1 MRKTTQFLPTIFMI
15 SALLFAGSTLQDMI
29 KKADKLHDEKKY
41 QEVMRILEEAEK
53 IEPENPELLWRLAR
67 AHFDLADQNPENI
80 ELQKK
85 HLYPGFEYAKRCIEL
100 DPNSAGGHQYYA
112 ILIGRIGEIEGT
124 KQKIKNSYEVK
135 KHTLRAIELDPKND
149 ANYHVMGRW
158 HFALSDLSWI
168 EKKVAEIV
176 YGKLPEASF
185 EEAEYYFKKA
195 HELAPDDP
203 RHLLWLGKTQLKLGK
218 KEEAKKSLRLAIE
231 IKPSSES
238 ERKIIEEARQLLKS
252 ID

>member
-1 MRKTTQFLPTIFMI
+1 MKKVMQAISIFIASIVFL
-15 SALLFAGSTLQDMI
+15 AAGSIQDII
-29 KKADKLHDEKKY
+29 KKADSLREEKKY
-41 QEVMRILEEAEK
+41 QEVLEVLKEAEK
-53 IEPENPELLWRLAR
+53 IDPENSELLWRLAR
-67 AHFDLADQNPENI
+67 AHFDLADQNPEGMK
-80 ELQKK
+80 LQKE
-85 HLYPGFEYAKRCIEL
+85 HLYPGFEYAKKCIEL

-124 KQKIKNSYEVK
+124 KQKIRNSYEVK
-135 KHTLRAIELDPKND
+135 KHTLIAIKLDPKND

-158 HFALSDLSWI
+158 HYALSDLNWI

-203 RHLLWLGKTQLKLGK
+203 RHLLWLGKTQLELGK
-218 KEEAKKSLRLAIE
+218 KEEAKASLQKAIE
-231 IKPSSES
+231 IKPKSES
-238 ERKIIEEARQLLKS
+238 
-252 ID
+252 

>member
-1 MRKTTQFLPTIFMI
+1 MKKVMQAISIFIASIVFL
-15 SALLFAGSTLQDMI
+15 AAGSIQDII
-29 KKADKLHDEKKY
+29 KKADSLREEKKY
-41 QEVMRILEEAEK
+41 QEVLEVLEEAEK
-53 IEPENPELLWRLAR
+53 IDPENSELLWRLAR
-67 AHFDLADQNPENI
+67 AHFDLADQNPEDMK
-80 ELQKK
+80 LQKE
-85 HLYPGFEYAKRCIEL
+85 HLYPGFEYAKKCIEL

-124 KQKIKNSYEVK
+124 KQKIRNSYEVK
-135 KHTLRAIELDPKND
+135 KHTLIAIKLDPKND

-158 HFALSDLSWI
+158 HYALSDLSWI

-218 KEEAKKSLRLAIE
+218 KEEARKSFEMAIK
-231 IKPSSES
+231 IKPKSES
-238 ERKIIEEARQLLKS
+238 DKNIIKEAGQLLKR
-252 ID
+252 IK

>member
-1 MRKTTQFLPTIFMI
+1 MKKVMQAISIFIASIVFL
-15 SALLFAGSTLQDMI
+15 AAGSIQDII
-29 KKADKLHDEKKY
+29 KKADSLREEKKY
-41 QEVMRILEEAEK
+41 QEVLEVLEEAEK
-53 IEPENPELLWRLAR
+53 IDPENSELLWRLAR
-67 AHFDLADQNPENI
+67 AHFDLADQNPGDMK
-80 ELQKK
+80 LQKE
-85 HLYPGFEYAKRCIEL
+85 HLYPGFEYAKKCIEL

-124 KQKIKNSYEVK
+124 KQKIRNSYEVK
-135 KHTLRAIELDPKND
+135 KHTLIAIKLDPKND

-158 HFALSDLSWI
+158 HYALSDLSWI

-203 RHLLWLGKTQLKLGK
+203 RHLLWLGKTQLELGK
-218 KEEAKKSLRLAIE
+218 KEEAKASLQKAIE
-231 IKPSSES
+231 IKPKSES
-238 ERKIIEEARQLLKS
+238 EKNIIEEARELLED